1 MFTEGKYDNV
11 GITMLRTIS
20 NITVEEKQ
28 YLRLVFVCIYTLFFW
43 RSIGKEVG
51 SWSFE
56 DVKREVMTSRKVI
69 YWLVSFPSQNKIW

>member
-51 SWSFE
+51 S
-56 DVKREVMTSRKVI
+56 
-69 YWLVSFPSQNKIW
+69 